1 MNFIDLKR
9 YFVPLKE
16 DQEPSLDIGRMW
28 GPRVSGWLS
37 WDDLRLR
44 RRVILLAEAY
54 SGKTEEFRHQ
64 CEVLQGEGK
73 PAFFLRIE
81 DLDQGTEQAL
91 DGASTK
97 LFRDWLA
104 QPSEAWFFLDSVD
117 EARLNRKNF
126 DSALRRF
133 AKEIGDASERAHIYV
148 SCRVTDWRGAED
160 RATFLRY
167 LAAWKRPEPKPASS
181 SGDHNGLLAPL
192 FEEADRPRRVVPDTE
207 AENLDD
213 LTVVQ
218 LVPLSTE
225 QYGELASAAEV
236 QDVRTFTGAIAKQG
250 LSALTERPGDLL
262 DLADYWNTHGKFGTF
277 EKMLEHSI
285 FRKLS
290 EPNPHRPDNEAISHD
305 DAIMGAERV
314 AAVLTLGKSFTLRA
328 PGSEPDPKLAAGA
341 LDPSHILPGWT
352 DAERNALL
360 RRGIFA
366 PATYGRI
373 RFHHRSTQEYLTA
386 KWLDRLI
393 KCGCPKTE
401 VFNLLFAELY
411 GVETIVPSLRAEA
424 AWLSL
429 WHPEIRNEVIRREPL
444 ALLGYGDPS
453 SLPLSAR
460 EQILLAYAGKQA
472 SGDSADDHLENR
484 DLWMFADKRLAPAV
498 LKAWSINK
506 REDFHFDLLRLIREG
521 AISGAVSL
529 AKSVAKDKE
538 ANDHH
543 RIAAVQGL
551 KACGDNA
558 TLATIARAFAKTP
571 DAVSARLASSLAL
584 ALYPALL
591 KTSDLLKIIEKTKPS
606 KGYTTDG
613 FGYHLK
619 ELYDKAPDNSARIA
633 LLSGLADL
641 CLSKP
646 FRDDFC
652 RVAKQHQDITKH
664 LHDVTRIEALRL
676 QKAKPPDHLV
686 RLLMAVERAG
696 REGFN
701 NEETPR
707 LFELVRTNLPLNRAL
722 MWADIAEQRANGTY
736 GPVTH
741 PWQVFHGGNGH
752 LWALSNNDLPW
763 LFEDLSSKTDVQDRQ
778 VALNSI
784 LALLNQAGQLAAQ
797 EPQIRSIIGSQ
808 PVLLAELTAALTP
821 PAESPMMQS
830 HRLQS
835 AFYDLR
841 NRYEKL
847 KEKEAWIKFRRTVLD
862 DPELLRDPRN
872 LSSWKKGIYRL
883 HNLYSWLQRRTRS
896 EEANVTLQWR
906 LLEEGFNR
914 QVAEAFRDG
923 MKQLWRMVRP
933 VRPIRKPGG
942 VITIKWP
949 SVLAFAGVG
958 IEAADD
964 PDWPASLSAREAAL
978 AARHG
983 CRAEQRYPEW
993 LDLLTIAWPKAVLS
1007 VIREQVELEWNSSA
1021 NSSSL
1026 FLHRYGGAA
1035 NSIQRPVQLLLVEI
1049 IASSEANSLSTLNNA
1064 QRIVRRLDLDT
1075 SQKDRLFKVFK
1086 QRFHL
1091 HVTAKK
1097 NDFALSYLG
1106 LLLMLAPDAALP
1118 FVEKWMDGAS
1128 PDERKGRAELTFSN
1142 LFDRYDSLIA
1152 GSLTVATTKTLEAFL
1167 YLAYSRVRPKD
1178 DVFHEGSYT
1187 PDTRDHA
1194 QHARD
1199 AILSALLARP
1209 GADAYNAIKRLADDP
1224 VFALRS
1230 HRFRELARGKAI
1242 RDSEPP
1248 AWTAE
1253 EVRAFETGFLAP
1265 AKTGTDLLHIVLGV
1279 LADIDH
1285 SLTKDDFSSRALLE
1299 KAKDEDEV
1307 QPWLAEQLLL
1317 RAKGRFHLVREGEIA
1332 LGDKPDIFVASTAS
1346 SFQVSVEIKHGGKG
1360 WSGSDLEN
1368 ALRMQ
1373 LAEDYLKPEYRR
1385 HGVLVVTHHRD
1396 RRWQRSN
1403 DNRKI
1408 TFADLI
1414 KWLSSIAKTLT
1425 ENASGHIVVECV
1437 GINAWKAET
1446 GSLTPKRAV
1455 PKAKTQ
1461 VKRPSAVKKARKEAR
1476 TTPPNRKAKPT
1487 AQQTRKRRS
1496 QEKK

>member
-9 YFVPLKE
+9 YFIPVKE
-16 DQEPSLDIGRMW
+16 DQEPSLDVGRMW
-28 GPRVSGWLS
+28 GPRISGWMS
-37 WDDLRLR
+37 WDDLRQR

-64 CEVLQGEGK
+64 CEVLQAEGK

-91 DGASTK
+91 DGASTR

-104 QPSEAWFFLDSVD
+104 EPNEAWFFLDSVD

-133 AKEIGDASERAHIYV
+133 AKEIGDASERAHVYV

-167 LAAWKRPEPKPASS
+167 LAAWKKPETKPSS
-181 SGDHNGLLAPL
+181 TSDYSGLLAPL
-192 FEEADRPRRVVPDTE
+192 FEKADRPQRSVPDTE
-207 AENLDD
+207 SANLDD

-218 LVPLSTE
+218 LSPLSTE
-225 QYGELASAAEV
+225 QYGDLAKAAGV
-236 QDVRTFTGAIAKQG
+236 QDVRAFTEAIAKQG
-250 LSALTERPGDLL
+250 LAALTERPGDLV
-262 DLADYWNTHGKFGTF
+262 DLADYWNTHGKFGAF

-305 DAIMGAERV
+305 DAVKGAERI
-314 AAVLTLGKSFTLRA
+314 AAALTLGKSFTLRA

-341 LDPSHILPGWT
+341 LDPAHILPDWT
-352 DAERNALL
+352 DAKRNALL

-393 KCGCPKTE
+393 KSGCPQTE
-401 VFNLLFAELY
+401 VFNLLFAERY
-411 GVETIVPSLRAEA
+411 GVKTIVPSLRSEA

-429 WHPEIRNEVIRREPL
+429 WHTEIRDEVIRREPL
-444 ALLGYGDPS
+444 ALLGYGDPG
-453 SLPLSAR
+453 SLPLGVR
-460 EQILLAYAGKQA
+460 EQILLAYATRQA
-472 SGDSADDHLENR
+472 SGDTADDLLENR
-484 DLWMFADKRLAPAV
+484 DLWLFADKRLAPAI

-521 AISGAVSL
+521 AIVGAVSL
-529 AKSVAKDKE
+529 ARSVAKDKK

-543 RIAAVQGL
+543 RIVAVQGL
-551 KACGDNA
+551 EACGDNA
-558 TLATIARAFAKTP
+558 SLAAIAKALTKKPEAAST
-571 DAVSARLASSLAL
+571 RLASSLSL

-591 KTSDLLKIIEKTKPS
+591 KTSELLRIIAKAKPPKAYS
-606 KGYTTDG
+606 TDG
-613 FGYHLK
+613 FGYHLQD
-619 ELYDKAPDNSARIA
+619 LYDKAPDNTARKA
-633 LLSGLADL
+633 FLSGLADL

-646 FRDDFC
+646 FKDDFC
-652 RVAKQHQDITKH
+652 RVARQHQDIAKH
-664 LHDVTRIEALRL
+664 LHDVTRVEVLRL
-676 QKAKPPDHLV
+676 QNSKPPDYLV
-686 RLLMAVERAG
+686 RLLMVVERSG

-701 NEETPR
+701 SGETPR
-707 LFELVRTNLPLNRAL
+707 LFELVRTNPALNRAL
-722 MWADIAEQRANGTY
+722 MWADIAEQRANGKH

-741 PWQVFHGGNGH
+741 PWQVFHGGSGH
-752 LWALSNNDLPW
+752 LWALSSNDLPW
-763 LFEDLSSKTDVQDRQ
+763 LGEDLRSQPDLQDRQ
-778 VALNSI
+778 VALSGI
-784 LALLNQAGQLAAQ
+784 LALHHQAGQLAAE
-797 EPQIRSIIGSQ
+797 EPQIRSMIGSEA
-808 PVLLAELTAALTP
+808 VLLAELTAALTP
-821 PAESPMMQS
+821 APEDPMMRS

-841 NRYEKL
+841 NRYERI
-847 KEKEAWIKFRRTVLD
+847 KEKEGWVNFRRTVLD
-862 DPELLRDPRN
+862 NPELLRDPKN

-896 EEANVTLQWR
+896 EEANVILQWR
-906 LLEEGFNR
+906 LLVEGFDR

-923 MKQLWRMVRP
+923 MKQLWRIVKP
-933 VRPIRKPGG
+933 VRPIKKPGG

-964 PDWPASLSAREAAL
+964 PDWASSLSPREAAL
-978 AARHG
+978 AARHA
-983 CRAEQRYPEW
+983 CRAEQHYPEW
-993 LDLLTIAWPKAVLS
+993 LDLLTIAWPKAV
-1007 VIREQVELEWNSSA
+1007 VPIIREQVELEWSSSA
-1021 NSSSL
+1021 NSPNL

-1035 NSIQRPVQLLLVEI
+1035 SSIQRPVQLLLIEI
-1049 IASSEANSLSTLNNA
+1049 IASSEANSISTLNNA
-1064 QRIVRRLDLDT
+1064 QRIVRRLDLDA
-1075 SQKDRLFKVFK
+1075 SQRGQLFKVFR

-1091 HVTAKK
+1091 HLKTKK

-1106 LLLMLAPDAALP
+1106 LLLLLAPDAAMP
-1118 FVEKWMDGAS
+1118 FLEKWLNSA
-1128 PDERKGRAELTFSN
+1128 PPEERKSRAELTFSN

-1152 GSLTVATTKTLEAFL
+1152 GSLSVATIKTLEAL
-1167 YLAYSRVRPKD
+1167 LHLAYSRIRPKD
-1178 DVFHEGSYT
+1178 DIIHEGSYS

-1199 AILSALLARP
+1199 ALLSALLARP
-1209 GADAYNAIKRLADDP
+1209 GPDAYGAIRRLSDDP

-1242 RDSEPP
+1242 RDSESP

-1253 EVRAFETGFLAP
+1253 EVRTFETGFLAP
-1265 AKTGTDLLHIVLGV
+1265 AKTGADLLRIVLGV
-1279 LADIDH
+1279 LAEIDH

-1346 SFQVSVEIKHGGKG
+1346 PFQVALEIKHGGKG

-1368 ALRMQ
+1368 ALHTQ

-1396 RRWQRSN
+1396 RRWQRRD
-1403 DNRKI
+1403 DNKKI
-1408 TFADLI
+1408 SFADLI
-1414 KWLSSIAKTLT
+1414 RWLSRLAEKVT
-1425 ENASGHIVVECV
+1425 ENTSGHIQVECV
-1437 GINAWKAET
+1437 GINAWKAK
-1446 GSLTPKRAV
+1446 SVPPTPKRTR
-1455 PKAKTQ
+1455 PKAKVQ
-1461 VKRPSAVKKARKEAR
+1461 VKRPSTNKNAAKKKKEAEAL
-1476 TTPPNRKAKPT
+1476 PRKQRAR
-1487 AQQTRKRRS
+1487 AAVGV
-1496 QEKK
+1496 